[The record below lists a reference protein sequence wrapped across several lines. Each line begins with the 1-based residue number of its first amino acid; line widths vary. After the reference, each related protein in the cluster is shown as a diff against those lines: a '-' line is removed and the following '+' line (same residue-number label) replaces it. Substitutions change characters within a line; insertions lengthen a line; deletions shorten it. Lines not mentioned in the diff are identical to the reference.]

1 MSLQDTQA
9 AISAAVTPVVMIS
22 ANAILISAISSKHQS
37 MSDRLRA
44 LTAEWRN
51 AATPVTPV
59 TRREAIAGQL
69 RLFDEQLRWVTWSH
83 IVLYT
88 ATACFIAM
96 VIVIAVSPALEAMS
110 GASLG
115 LLIAGVALMF
125 LGILLELLDLAKA
138 RATVGLG
145 VKEQPNARQPYLPAH
160 DSKISLRV
168 PRLQRLAA
176 SRSKRR
182 GCSCL
187 VHTGTGP
194 CATRR

>member
-51 AATPVTPV
+51 AATAVA
-59 TRREAIAGQL
+59 RREAIADQV
-69 RLFDEQLRWVTWSH
+69 RLFDERLRWVTLSH
-83 IVLYT
+83 IILYM

-96 VIVIAVSPALEAMS
+96 VIVIAVSPTLEVLS

-138 RATVGLG
+138 RATVGLE
-145 VKEQPNARQPYLPAH
+145 VKDVIQ
-160 DSKISLRV
+160 
-168 PRLQRLAA
+168 
-176 SRSKRR
+176 
-182 GCSCL
+182 
-187 VHTGTGP
+187 
-194 CATRR
+194 

>member
-1 MSLQDTQA
+1 MSVQDTQA

-22 ANAILISAISSKHQS
+22 ANAILISAITSKHQS

-51 AATPVTPV
+51 AATPVT
-59 TRREAIAGQL
+59 RREAISLQL
-69 RLFDEQLRWVTWSH
+69 RLFDERLRWVTWSH
-83 IVLYT
+83 IILYM

-96 VIVIAVSPALEAMS
+96 VIAIAVSPRLEALS

-138 RATVGLG
+138 RATLELEI
-145 VKEQPNARQPYLPAH
+145 KDIIQ
-160 DSKISLRV
+160 
-168 PRLQRLAA
+168 
-176 SRSKRR
+176 
-182 GCSCL
+182 
-187 VHTGTGP
+187 
-194 CATRR
+194 

>member
-1 MSLQDTQA
+1 MSVQDTQA

-22 ANAILISAISSKHQS
+22 ANAILISTITSKHQS

-51 AATPVTPV
+51 AATPVT
-59 TRREAIAGQL
+59 RREAISLQL
-69 RLFDEQLRWVTWSH
+69 RLFDERLRWVTWSH
-83 IVLYT
+83 IILYM

-96 VIVIAVSPALEAMS
+96 VIAIAVSPRLEALS

-138 RATVGLG
+138 RATV
-145 VKEQPNARQPYLPAH
+145 
-160 DSKISLRV
+160 
-168 PRLQRLAA
+168 RLEVNDVIR
-176 SRSKRR
+176 
-182 GCSCL
+182 
-187 VHTGTGP
+187 
-194 CATRR
+194 